1 MKQPIQLKDCKVIL
15 DVAHIAGVFERDGLD
30 IVTGN
35 ISYELEIILVYDG
48 SHFSQTL
55 TYPTEEARQYE
66 MNRLVLA
73 LPEEE

>member
-1 MKQPIQLKDCKVIL
+1 MKQPIQLKDGKVIL
-15 DVAHIAGVFERDGLD
+15 DIAHITGVLEKDDFD

-35 ISYELEIILVYDG
+35 ISYNLDIILVYDG
-48 SHFSQTL
+48 HQFSQTL

>member
-15 DVAHIAGVFERDGLD
+15 DVAHIAGVLEKNGFD
-30 IVTGN
+30 VVSGN
-35 ISYELEIILVYDG
+35 ISYDLEIILIYDG
-48 SHFSQTL
+48 HQFSQIL